1 MKTQTIESAGLMMRD
16 GGIAAISALDLALN
30 EALVGVSS
38 ENARAL
44 KLAIGDAMGEI
55 ALKIINPAMQAFPEL
70 ELNESG
76 WTQVARSRACLRC
89 NLPV

>member
-1 MKTQTIESAGLMMRD
+1 MKTRAIESARLMRD
-16 GGIAAISALDLALN
+16 GGIAAISELVLALN
-30 EALVGVSS
+30 EALVAVSS

-44 KLAIGDAMGEI
+44 KLAVGEVMGEI
-55 ALKIINPAMQAFPEL
+55 ALKVINPAIQAFPEL

-76 WTQVARSRACLRC
+76 WTEVARFRSCVRC

>member
-1 MKTQTIESAGLMMRD
+1 MRD
-16 GGIAAISALDLALN
+16 GGIAAISALGFALN
-30 EALVGVSS
+30 EALVGISS

-44 KLAIGDAMGEI
+44 KIAVGYAMGEI
-55 ALKIINPAMQAFPEL
+55 ALEIIIPAMQAFPEF

-76 WTQVARSRACLRC
+76 WTEVARLRACARC